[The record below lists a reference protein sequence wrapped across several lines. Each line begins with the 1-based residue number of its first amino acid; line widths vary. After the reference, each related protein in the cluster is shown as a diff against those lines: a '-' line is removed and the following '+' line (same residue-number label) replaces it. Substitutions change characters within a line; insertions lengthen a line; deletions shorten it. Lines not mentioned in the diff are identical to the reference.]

1 MTNIFK
7 QTLGDIAGGR
17 VLDVAT
23 QEGGFVRIL
32 AESLKSYTEIVG
44 IDISEQAIEIAQ
56 STFDQENIQ
65 FIQMDAEQMGLEDES
80 FDTVSISALLHHLA
94 NIPAVLTEM
103 KRVLRPGGRFIIAEM
118 HRDGQTEAQLTV
130 VYLHHWAAEVDS
142 ALGRVHNSTLAR
154 QEFVAYVESLGLC
167 NVEFCD
173 FGDTDSEP
181 MDETGIEQLEGLIDR
196 DIQCAE
202 GVLSYREL
210 KRRGEELRQR
220 LHKVGAQRE
229 PVLIVI
235 GEKR

>member
-1 MTNIFK
+1 MTNVFK

-23 QEGGFVRIL
+23 QEGDFVRIL

-44 IDISEQAIEIAQ
+44 IDICEQAIETAQ

-65 FIQMDAEQMGLEDES
+65 FIQMDAEQMGLEAES
-80 FDTVSISALLHHLA
+80 FDTVSISASLHHLA
-94 NIPAVLTEM
+94 NIPPVLTEM
-103 KRVLRPGGRFIIAEM
+103 KRVLRLGGRFIIAEM
-118 HRDGQTEAQLTV
+118 HREGQTEAQLTV
-130 VYLHHWAAEVDS
+130 VYLHHWVAEVDS
-142 ALGRVHNSTLAR
+142 ALGGVHNSTLAR
-154 QEFVAYVESLGLC
+154 QEFVDYVERPGLC
-167 NVEFCD
+167 NVEFRD
-173 FGDTDSEP
+173 FSDTDSDP

-196 DIQCAE
+196 NIQRAE
-202 GVLSYREL
+202 GVSSYREL

-220 LHKVGAQRE
+220 LHEVGAQRE